1 MFSGACGKY
10 VSKIISLLLV
20 IVTLFTFVIPV
31 SAEDG
36 GITFNTLDMQYA
48 GIIYNQ
54 GTSELLVTDEMDVS
68 IYNVSGT
75 AFKGYVL
82 YYFPYNTEG
91 TNRIQAVLIL
101 GDNLSLNSEHEY
113 SMNFSWG
120 YNQRLTTS
128 LNILINYYDPS
139 TEEVLKTQVLYT
151 QTGTNPYTPQDV
163 SFDFK
168 PDTSGIDGG
177 YKCSLIMQ
185 FNQTGLDSTTSRQA
199 FFVSPEINL
208 IDKDDNSGWFQKI
221 INKINDVWESI
232 KSLPDKI
239 GAYIQQIAT
248 DITDGLKSL
257 FIPEDGF
264 LDEKKAELELF
275 LEEHFGILYTA
286 PNILFTILE
295 RLMTISPEEPSLT
308 MPAIEF
314 IWQGEKITLTEP
326 ITIYFN
332 DYISSG
338 AVLETFYKF
347 YRAFVSV
354 SLILMFVNYAKNKY
368 DYLFG
373 KDGEA
378 VE

>member
-1 MFSGACGKY
+1 MFS
-10 VSKIISLLLV
+10 
-20 IVTLFTFVIPV
+20 FVIPV

-36 GITFNTLDMQYA
+36 SGVLNTLDMEYA
-48 GIIYNQ
+48 GVVYTVPDGSGSSNEFI
-54 GTSELLVTDEMDVS
+54 VTDEMDVS

-75 AFKGYVL
+75 AFNGYVL
-82 YYFPYNTEG
+82 YYFPYNTAD
-91 TNRIQAVLIL
+91 TDRLSVALIL
-101 GDNLSLNSEHEY
+101 GENLSLNSEHEY

-128 LNILINYYDPS
+128 LDIFIQYYDPS
-139 TEEVLKTQVLYT
+139 TNEEIKQQKLYHT
-151 QTGTNPYTPQDV
+151 DSPGPYSRHDV

-168 PDTSGIDGG
+168 LDTSDIEGG
-177 YKCSLIMQ
+177 YKCSLFMQ
-185 FNQTGLDSTTSRQA
+185 FYQSGLDSTTTRQA
-199 FFVSPEINL
+199 FFVSPEIEL

-232 KSLPDKI
+232 KALPDKI

-264 LDEKKAELELF
+264 LDEKKAEMEVF
-275 LEEHFGILYTA
+275 LEDHFGILYTA
-286 PNILFTILE
+286 PNILFTIFEKL
-295 RLMTISPEEPSLT
+295 LTISPEEPLLT

-314 IWQGEKITLTEP
+314 MWQGEKITLTEP

-332 DYISSG
+332 DYISKG

-354 SLILMFVNYAKNKY
+354 SLILSFVNYAKNKY